1 MNLEQIQEMW
11 EKDSKIDPDNLHD
24 ESLKIPQL
32 HSKYYTLY
40 NTITLLRER
49 AREQYAKV
57 RLERYNYYTGK
68 ATAEVYAEEPFPYK
82 VREKDAIQRHL
93 EADDKMNKIDMKIK
107 YYDVMLKFLEEIIRA
122 VSNRT
127 YQIKNAIE
135 WNKFQAGYESRLVR
149 YYRRIM
155 KSFKQLQEIL
165 GGVPNDGYFG
175 HPRLKIENPFSPPKE
190 KTKKTNGGKG
200 LTNKLGNRA
209 TEIEDMIKN
218 MR

>member
-49 AREQYAKV
+49 AKEQYSKV

-68 ATAEVYAEEPFPYK
+68 ASAEVYVEEPFPYK

-93 EADDKMNKIDMKIK
+93 DADDKMNKVDMKIK
-107 YYDVMLKFLEEIIRA
+107 YYDIMLKFLEEVIRA

-135 WNKFQAGYESRLVR
+135 WNKFQAGY
-149 YYRRIM
+149 
-155 KSFKQLQEIL
+155 
-165 GGVPNDGYFG
+165 N
-175 HPRLKIENPFSPPKE
+175 
-190 KTKKTNGGKG
+190 
-200 LTNKLGNRA
+200 
-209 TEIEDMIKN
+209 
-218 MR
+218 

>member
-49 AREQYAKV
+49 AREQYNKV
-57 RLERYNYYTGK
+57 RLERYNYYSGK

-93 EADDKMNKIDMKIK
+93 EADDKMNKVDMKIK
-107 YYDVMLKFLEEIIRA
+107 YYDIMLKFLEEIIRNI
-122 VSNRT
+122 SGRT

-135 WNKFQAGYESRLVR
+135 WNKFQAGY
-149 YYRRIM
+149 
-155 KSFKQLQEIL
+155 
-165 GGVPNDGYFG
+165 N
-175 HPRLKIENPFSPPKE
+175 
-190 KTKKTNGGKG
+190 
-200 LTNKLGNRA
+200 
-209 TEIEDMIKN
+209 
-218 MR
+218 

>member
-49 AREQYAKV
+49 SREQYAKV

-68 ATAEVYAEEPFPYK
+68 SPAEVYVEDPFPYK

-93 EADDKMNKIDMKIK
+93 DADDKMNKIDMKIK

-122 VSNRT
+122 ISNRT

-135 WNKFQAGYESRLVR
+135 WNKFQAG
-149 YYRRIM
+149 
-155 KSFKQLQEIL
+155 
-165 GGVPNDGYFG
+165 FG
-175 HPRLKIENPFSPPKE
+175 
-190 KTKKTNGGKG
+190 
-200 LTNKLGNRA
+200 
-209 TEIEDMIKN
+209 
-218 MR
+218 

>member
-1 MNLEQIQEMW
+1 MNLDKIQEMW
-11 EKDSKIDPDNLHD
+11 ERDAIINPDNLHD

-32 HSKYYTLY
+32 HSKYYTIY
-40 NTITLLRER
+40 NTISLLREK
-49 AREQYAKV
+49 ARETYNRI

-93 EADDKMNKIDMKIK
+93 DADDKMNKIDMKIK

-135 WNKFQAGYESRLVR
+135 WNKFQAG
-149 YYRRIM
+149 
-155 KSFKQLQEIL
+155 
-165 GGVPNDGYFG
+165 FG
-175 HPRLKIENPFSPPKE
+175 
-190 KTKKTNGGKG
+190 
-200 LTNKLGNRA
+200 
-209 TEIEDMIKN
+209 
-218 MR
+218 

>member
-1 MNLEQIQEMW
+1 MDLEKIQEMW
-11 EKDSKIDPDNLHD
+11 EKDSHIDPDNLHD

-40 NTITLLRER
+40 NTITLMREK
-49 AREQYAKV
+49 AREQYSKV

-93 EADDKMNKIDMKIK
+93 DADDRMNKIDMKIK

-135 WNKFQAGYESRLVR
+135 WNKFQAG
-149 YYRRIM
+149 
-155 KSFKQLQEIL
+155 F
-165 GGVPNDGYFG
+165 N
-175 HPRLKIENPFSPPKE
+175 
-190 KTKKTNGGKG
+190 
-200 LTNKLGNRA
+200 
-209 TEIEDMIKN
+209 
-218 MR
+218 

>member
-1 MNLEQIQEMW
+1 MNLEKIQEMW
-11 EKDSKIDPDNLHD
+11 EKDSRIDPDNLHD

-32 HSKYYTLY
+32 HSKYYTVY
-40 NTITLLRER
+40 NTITLLREK
-49 AREQYAKV
+49 AREQFSKV

-107 YYDVMLKFLEEIIRA
+107 YYDTMLKFLEEVIRA

-135 WNKFQAGYESRLVR
+135 WNKFQAGY
-149 YYRRIM
+149 
-155 KSFKQLQEIL
+155 
-165 GGVPNDGYFG
+165 N
-175 HPRLKIENPFSPPKE
+175 
-190 KTKKTNGGKG
+190 
-200 LTNKLGNRA
+200 
-209 TEIEDMIKN
+209 
-218 MR
+218 

>member
-11 EKDSKIDPDNLHD
+11 EKDSRIDPDNLHD

-49 AREQYAKV
+49 AKEQYSKV

-68 ATAEVYAEEPFPYK
+68 ASAEVYVEEPFPYK

-93 EADDKMNKIDMKIK
+93 EADDKMNKVDMKIK
-107 YYDVMLKFLEEIIRA
+107 YYDIMLKFLEEVIRA

-135 WNKFQAGYESRLVR
+135 WNKFQAGY
-149 YYRRIM
+149 
-155 KSFKQLQEIL
+155 
-165 GGVPNDGYFG
+165 N
-175 HPRLKIENPFSPPKE
+175 
-190 KTKKTNGGKG
+190 
-200 LTNKLGNRA
+200 
-209 TEIEDMIKN
+209 
-218 MR
+218 

>member
-1 MNLEQIQEMW
+1 MC
-11 EKDSKIDPDNLHD
+11 EKDSHIDPDNLHD

-40 NTITLLRER
+40 NTITLLIEK
-49 AREQYAKV
+49 AREQYSKV

-122 VSNRT
+122 ISNRT

-135 WNKFQAGYESRLVR
+135 WNKFQAG
-149 YYRRIM
+149 
-155 KSFKQLQEIL
+155 
-165 GGVPNDGYFG
+165 FG
-175 HPRLKIENPFSPPKE
+175 
-190 KTKKTNGGKG
+190 
-200 LTNKLGNRA
+200 
-209 TEIEDMIKN
+209 
-218 MR
+218 

>member
-1 MNLEQIQEMW
+1 MDLEKIQAMW
-11 EKDSKIDPDNLHD
+11 EKDSHIDPDNLHD

-49 AREQYAKV
+49 AREQYNKV

-107 YYDVMLKFLEEIIRA
+107 YYDIMLKFLEEIIRNI
-122 VSNRT
+122 SGRT

-135 WNKFQAGYESRLVR
+135 WNKFQAG
-149 YYRRIM
+149 
-155 KSFKQLQEIL
+155 F
-165 GGVPNDGYFG
+165 N
-175 HPRLKIENPFSPPKE
+175 
-190 KTKKTNGGKG
+190 
-200 LTNKLGNRA
+200 
-209 TEIEDMIKN
+209 
-218 MR
+218 

>member
-40 NTITLLRER
+40 NTITLMREK
-49 AREQYAKV
+49 ARTQYSKV
-57 RLERYNYYTGK
+57 WLERYNYYTGK
-68 ATAEVYAEEPFPYK
+68 APAEAYIEEPFPYK

-93 EADDKMNKIDMKIK
+93 EADDRMNKVDMKIK
-107 YYDVMLKFLEEIIRA
+107 YYDIMLKFLEEVIRA

-135 WNKFQAGYESRLVR
+135 WNKFQAGY
-149 YYRRIM
+149 
-155 KSFKQLQEIL
+155 
-165 GGVPNDGYFG
+165 N
-175 HPRLKIENPFSPPKE
+175 
-190 KTKKTNGGKG
+190 
-200 LTNKLGNRA
+200 
-209 TEIEDMIKN
+209 
-218 MR
+218 

>member
-1 MNLEQIQEMW
+1 MNHEQIQEMW

-40 NTITLLRER
+40 NTITLMREK
-49 AREQYAKV
+49 ARTQYSKV

-68 ATAEVYAEEPFPYK
+68 APAEAYIEEPFPYK

-93 EADDKMNKIDMKIK
+93 EADDRMNKVDMKIK
-107 YYDVMLKFLEEIIRA
+107 YYDIMLKFLEEVIRA

-135 WNKFQAGYESRLVR
+135 WNKFQAGY
-149 YYRRIM
+149 
-155 KSFKQLQEIL
+155 
-165 GGVPNDGYFG
+165 N
-175 HPRLKIENPFSPPKE
+175 
-190 KTKKTNGGKG
+190 
-200 LTNKLGNRA
+200 
-209 TEIEDMIKN
+209 
-218 MR
+218 

>member
-1 MNLEQIQEMW
+1 MNLEQIQERW

-24 ESLKIPQL
+24 ESLKIPTL

-49 AREQYAKV
+49 AREQYSKV

-93 EADDKMNKIDMKIK
+93 EADDKMNKVDMKIK
-107 YYDVMLKFLEEIIRA
+107 YYDIMLKFLEEIIRNI
-122 VSNRT
+122 SGRT

-135 WNKFQAGYESRLVR
+135 WNKFQAGY
-149 YYRRIM
+149 
-155 KSFKQLQEIL
+155 
-165 GGVPNDGYFG
+165 N
-175 HPRLKIENPFSPPKE
+175 
-190 KTKKTNGGKG
+190 
-200 LTNKLGNRA
+200 
-209 TEIEDMIKN
+209 
-218 MR
+218 

>member
-11 EKDSKIDPDNLHD
+11 EKASKIDPDNLHD

-49 AREQYAKV
+49 AREQYSKV

-107 YYDVMLKFLEEIIRA
+107 YYDIMLKFLEEVIRA

-135 WNKFQAGYESRLVR
+135 WNKFQAGY
-149 YYRRIM
+149 
-155 KSFKQLQEIL
+155 
-165 GGVPNDGYFG
+165 N
-175 HPRLKIENPFSPPKE
+175 
-190 KTKKTNGGKG
+190 
-200 LTNKLGNRA
+200 
-209 TEIEDMIKN
+209 
-218 MR
+218 

>member
-1 MNLEQIQEMW
+1 MDLEKIQAMW
-11 EKDSKIDPDNLHD
+11 EKDSHIDPDNLHD

-40 NTITLLRER
+40 NTITLLREK
-49 AREQYAKV
+49 AREQYNKV

-93 EADDKMNKIDMKIK
+93 DADDKMNKIDMKIK

-135 WNKFQAGYESRLVR
+135 WNKFQAG
-149 YYRRIM
+149 
-155 KSFKQLQEIL
+155 
-165 GGVPNDGYFG
+165 FG
-175 HPRLKIENPFSPPKE
+175 
-190 KTKKTNGGKG
+190 
-200 LTNKLGNRA
+200 
-209 TEIEDMIKN
+209 
-218 MR
+218 